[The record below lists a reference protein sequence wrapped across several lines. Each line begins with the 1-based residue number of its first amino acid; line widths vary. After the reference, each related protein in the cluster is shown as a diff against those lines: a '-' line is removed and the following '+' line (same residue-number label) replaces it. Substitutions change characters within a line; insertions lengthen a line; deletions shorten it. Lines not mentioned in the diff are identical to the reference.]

1 MSATW
6 EQKPDVEDDKV
17 MSEKEPQPHSLSDY
31 KIVPDK
37 QEGHEEEFKG

>member
-1 MSATW
+1 MSTTP

-17 MSEKEPQPHSLSDY
+17 MSKRQTQTHSLSDH

-37 QEGHEEEFKG
+37 HEEHKEEYEG